1 MGPGRAHQ
9 SVVNKFWPFGHPPRP
24 PRDKKEGRD
33 DGVGKGDPMRA
44 TGRKCSPTQSRRFSA
59 GCPLPT
65 LRTAAN
71 ASSSRLLLGK
81 LTSREDL
88 PLQVRILAQKQE
100 ICSSRPWEGRGI
112 RYRPSEVRGNPG
124 IPPPRNSEGPP
135 VLLRARG
142 PGPLPSWKILHVP
155 LARFFPLIPRL

>member
-1 MGPGRAHQ
+1 M
-9 SVVNKFWPFGHPPRP
+9 STIVSPFGYPPRP
-24 PRDKKEGRD
+24 PEDRKGGRD
-33 DGVGKGDPMRA
+33 DGVGQGDPMRA

-88 PLQVRILAQKQE
+88 SLQVRILAQKQE
-100 ICSSRPWEGRGI
+100 FWEGRGI
-112 RYRPSEVRGNPG
+112 RYRPTEVPGGTG

-142 PGPLPSWKILHVP
+142 PGPLASWKILHVP
-155 LARFFPLIPRL
+155 LARSFFLLILRL

>member
-1 MGPGRAHQ
+1 MTPHKERGRQARKEDLAAAASDYLAMTEWGGRSTQ
-9 SVVNKFWPFGHPPRP
+9 SVVYKFSPFGNPPRP

-88 PLQVRILAQKQE
+88 SLQVRILTQKQ
-100 ICSSRPWEGRGI
+100 
-112 RYRPSEVRGNPG
+112 
-124 IPPPRNSEGPP
+124 
-135 VLLRARG
+135 
-142 PGPLPSWKILHVP
+142 
-155 LARFFPLIPRL
+155 

>member
-88 PLQVRILAQKQE
+88 SLQVRILAQKQE
-100 ICSSRPWEGRGI
+100 IWFPPMGRPRDPVSALGGPRKSLL
-112 RYRPSEVRGNPG
+112 RFS
-124 IPPPRNSEGPP
+124 RNSEGPP

-155 LARFFPLIPRL
+155 LARFVFP